1 MSSNTMINPSIV
13 SLLDKVDNRY
23 SLVVVAARRARQIV
37 DGEKTLVDIES
48 TKPVTIA
55 VNEINEGKIQYESVK
70 SGIK

>member
-13 SLLDKVDNRY
+13 SLLNKVDNRY

-55 VNEINEGKIQYESVK
+55 VNEISEGKIQYESVK